1 MSEFVSYDYVYCFT
15 KESVEKTKDDFLLEK
30 HQDKYSYL
38 KDMTFNEKS
47 FQNSKINV
55 FLNKYNKEI
64 KSKNIDETSLSKIVN
79 NEIIQLVKDFLD
91 YASRKLNHF
100 FPDSVFYGLC
110 LHLQSLVEH
119 PEVRSYSDDYIEQT
133 IKENQKEYV
142 LSLQLLDTIEEQ
154 LNVHIELEEA
164 SLITMFICEKNQAI
178 EDDGFPVF
186 LIAMHGSQTASSLV
200 DVVKTLVKTDKVYA
214 FNLSLDKEIIDAYN
228 ELKRDIDDV

>member
-1 MSEFVSYDYVYCFT
+1 
-15 KESVEKTKDDFLLEK
+15 
-30 HQDKYSYL
+30 
-38 KDMTFNEKS
+38 MTFNEKS

-91 YASRKLNHF
+91 YASRKLDRF

-186 LIAMHGSQTASSLV
+186 LIAMHGS
-200 DVVKTLVKTDKVYA
+200 
-214 FNLSLDKEIIDAYN
+214 
-228 ELKRDIDDV
+228 